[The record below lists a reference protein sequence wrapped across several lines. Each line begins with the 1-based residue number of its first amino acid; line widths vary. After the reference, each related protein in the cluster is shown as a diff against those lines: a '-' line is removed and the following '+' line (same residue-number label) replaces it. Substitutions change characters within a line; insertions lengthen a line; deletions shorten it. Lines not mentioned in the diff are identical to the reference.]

1 MSMICDLCIFA
12 MLAANVVVFVSEP
25 SNTDLAVNAL
35 TQFRCSAY
43 VSTLYPD
50 FTLSWVNM
58 DTDTVPAEGDGFS
71 FYSETLEAGGILLV
85 TSILTFSGSA
95 NPASYSLACVANVL
109 TVTIPKPFTLSVVPE
124 TGKPLTTH
132 THTIQKFLM

>member
-43 VSTLYPD
+43 VRTLYPD

-58 DTDTVPAEGDGFS
+58 DTDTVPAKGDGFS
-71 FYSETLEAGGILLV
+71 FYSETLEAGGILLPFGDV
-85 TSILTFSGSA
+85 HTNILRVCQCCQLFPGLCS
-95 NPASYSLACVANVL
+95 
-109 TVTIPKPFTLSVVPE
+109 
-124 TGKPLTTH
+124 
-132 THTIQKFLM
+132 